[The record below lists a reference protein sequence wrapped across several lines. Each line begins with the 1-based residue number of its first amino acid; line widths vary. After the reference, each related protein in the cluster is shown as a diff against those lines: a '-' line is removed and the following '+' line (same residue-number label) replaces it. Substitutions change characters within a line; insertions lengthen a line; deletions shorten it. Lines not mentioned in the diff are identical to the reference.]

1 MEYSVSQYSIT
12 DSHTSQNSILFMKFF
27 GFQLISI
34 KKFQE
39 TIFFSIFDH
48 LVFFNYFCF
57 I

>member
-27 GFQLISI
+27 GFQFISI

-39 TIFFSIFDH
+39 TIFFFQF
-48 LVFFNYFCF
+48 LTL
-57 I
+57 